1 MGPLVNRSAC
11 TLLLAAIAI
20 AAPAAEPSPSGF
32 VRVRAVAVGE
42 SPELRMLP
50 PAPPPERLGPV
61 VAMEVG
67 NPVYGDFNPRQVPFL
82 SSLSSPDEAL
92 VDGWRAPLVMPPV
105 GTNWQGLGNAT
116 NVQLYNQAVFPPDT
130 VGDVGLDHYVQ
141 GTNLNFG
148 IWFKDGNVDPNSQGT
163 FRLRQLFGSMPDVPC
178 RTSDDDGD
186 PIVLYDHLADRWLL
200 SQFEVDVTP
209 KHQCIAISKTAD
221 PYGAWWVYDF
231 EMPNDLFNDYPHFG
245 VWPDGYYMTDS
256 EFSSTFDPPDGTGIF
271 AFDRA
276 RMLVG
281 DPDASYVYRT
291 LRTLMPGRIGSL
303 PADLDGPA
311 PSSPRPALI
320 AIPISVEQGDA
331 KDGIRLFEFTPN
343 YDNPA
348 ASTFTEAI
356 AGGLT
361 VAGFDP
367 VNPDGRDDIPQP
379 GATTDRWL
387 DSVGA
392 RFMHRLQ
399 YRNFGSYERLTVAH
413 TVDASGDV
421 DPAVYRAGVRYYV
434 LRRNS
439 GGAWAVEQQ
448 GTYAPADGVDRWM
461 PSAALDADGNLAIGY
476 NASST
481 AVFPSLR
488 YAGRLAGDP
497 AGLAQG
503 EGTFYAGTASQQAA
517 GSRWGD
523 YASLSVDPAD
533 DCSFWLT
540 GEYYS
545 GNGLECGANQAV
557 CWRTRIGRFKYPGCT
572 ANLIG
577 TLSGTVTNA
586 NSGLP
591 VPGALIA
598 LGNGYYVA
606 TAANG
611 TYTKALRSGSY
622 AMGASRSGYQPVT
635 LPAVVVTSGGNT
647 VRNFTMD
654 GAPAFAANG
663 FVIDDA
669 ILGNGNG
676 RLDPNECV
684 NLRLRVRNEGGDFAT
699 QAIGDIRV
707 TSGVTINDG
716 IATWPDLVPD
726 ATTENS
732 QPFDISTASNYAAG
746 KPVDVLLRLQS
757 AELTKAMN
765 YRIPVGVPNGPP
777 IAFPNSGGIR
787 LIQTTDDPDD
797 PRIVDMPIPVAGF
810 DSAIRRITAAVYVT
824 HEYLAFLTLK
834 LIAPDGSEI
843 TLADVYTDA
852 TAYGAS
858 CPAGAGD
865 AVFDD
870 AAGIEIIDA
879 IPPYIGTYR
888 PNGPLSTFVGRSGT
902 QVNGTWRLRAEN
914 RSTTFSGALRC
925 ATLTLNGYTYTAGVC
940 NRGNDLFANGFE

>member
-1 MGPLVNRSAC
+1 MIRNASRLVLVLVA
-11 TLLLAAIAI
+11 LAPQAQ
-20 AAPAAEPSPSGF
+20 AAPTAFVSG
-32 VRVRAVAVGE
+32 RATAVGE
-42 SPELRMLP
+42 SPELRLLP

-61 VAMEVG
+61 LAVEVG
-67 NPVYGDFNPRQVPFL
+67 NPVYMDFNPREVPLL
-82 SSLSSPDEAL
+82 SRLSSPDEAL
-92 VDGWRAPLVMPPV
+92 IDGWRAPLVMPPV
-105 GTNWQGLGNAT
+105 TIHWQGLGNAS
-116 NVQLYNQAVFPPDT
+116 NVQLYNQAVAPPDT
-130 VGDVGLDHYVQ
+130 VGEVGLNHYLQ
-141 GTNLNFG
+141 GTNFNFG
-148 IWFKDGNVDPNSQGT
+148 IWFKDGSVDPNVQGP
-163 FRLRQLFGSMPDVPC
+163 FRLRQLFAALPESPC
-178 RTSDDDGD
+178 RASDDDGD
-186 PIVLYDHLADRWLL
+186 PNVLYDHLADRWLI
-200 SQFEVDVTP
+200 SNFEIDVTP
-209 KHQCIAISKTAD
+209 RHQCIAVSKTGD
-221 PYGAWWVYDF
+221 PYGAWWLYDF
-231 EMPNDLFNDYPHFG
+231 EMPNDLINDYPHFG
-245 VWPDGYYMTDS
+245 VWPDGYYMTDN
-256 EFSSTFDPPDGTGIF
+256 EFPNFYDPPDGTGIF

-281 DPDASYVYRT
+281 DPDASYVYRN
-291 LRTLMPGRIGSL
+291 LRTLMPERIGSL

-320 AIPISVEQGDA
+320 AIPISIEQGDP

-348 ASTFTEAI
+348 ASTFTEVI

-361 VAGFDP
+361 VAGYDP
-367 VNPDGRDDIPQP
+367 VSPVGRDEVPQP
-379 GATTDRWL
+379 GVTADRWL
-387 DSVGA
+387 DSVAG

-399 YRNFGSYERLTVAH
+399 YRNFGSVERLTVSH

-434 LRRNS
+434 LRRNVS
-439 GGAWAVEQQ
+439 GGAWTVEEQ
-448 GTYAPADGVDRWM
+448 GTYAPADGVDRWL

-503 EGTFYAGTASQQAA
+503 ESTFFAGNASQQAE

-523 YASLSVDPAD
+523 YGALSIDPSD

-545 GNGLECGANQAV
+545 GNGLECGAAQAV
-557 CWRTRIGRFKYPGCT
+557 CWKTRIGRFKYPGCT

-598 LGNGYYVA
+598 IGNGYYVA
-606 TAANG
+606 TAADG
-611 TYTKALRSGSY
+611 TYSKPLRSGSY
-622 AMGASRSGYQPVT
+622 AMSASRNGYQPTT
-635 LPAVVVTSGGNT
+635 LPQVIVTSGSTT

-669 ILGNGNG
+669 VIGNGNG

-684 NLRLRVRNEGGDFAT
+684 KLRLRVRNEGGDFAT

-707 TSGVTINDG
+707 TSGVTVNEG
-716 IATWPDLVPD
+716 IAPWPDLVPD
-726 ATTENS
+726 STRENS
-732 QPFDISTASNYAAG
+732 QPFDIATAANYAAG

-757 AELTKAMN
+757 AELTKAVG
-765 YRIPVGVPNGPP
+765 YTIPVGVPNGPA
-777 IAFPNSGGIR
+777 IAYANSGGI
-787 LIQTTDDPDD
+787 LTIPAATDPDD
-797 PRIVDMPIPVAGF
+797 PRIVDMPIPVAAF
-810 DSAIRRITAAVYVT
+810 DGAIRRITAAVYVT
-824 HEYLAFLTLK
+824 HDNVGTLTLK
-834 LIAPDGSEI
+834 LVAPDGSTI
-843 TLADVYTDA
+843 TLADVSTLA
-852 TAYGAS
+852 TAFGAS
-858 CPAGAGD
+858 CPAGPGD

-870 AAGIEIIDA
+870 QAAVAIDVA
-879 IPPYIGTYR
+879 NPPYIGTYR
-888 PNGPLSTFVGRSGT
+888 PNGPLSTFVGRSGG
-902 QVNGTWRLRAEN
+902 QVNGTWKLRAEN
-914 RSTTFSGALRC
+914 RSTVSTGALRC
-925 ATLTLNGYTYTAGVC
+925 ATLTLNGYTYTAGIC
-940 NRGNDLFANGFE
+940 NRGDALFANGFE